1 VISFAINIVILK
13 IFKLMIKGHHIL
25 LLSLF
30 IISCEKDDICIEGSD
45 NTNRITIGFID
56 DESKNPTGINL
67 SFIKA
72 VNNDSIISEEFSGAE
87 LKLPLMVNS
96 NETKYIFEQ
105 NEVRDTL
112 TIYHQSIHQYLNRSC
127 GYKSNFLINTQTE
140 ITKKTGWIREITV
153 VKDSIF
159 NEEKTNIFIH
169 SNPILEHIIIKS
181 NSKKTSRRIKIYI
194 FIFN

>member
-1 VISFAINIVILK
+1 
-13 IFKLMIKGHHIL
+13 MIKGHHIL

-30 IISCEKDDICIEGSD
+30 IISCEKDDICIEGSE

-56 DESKNPTGINL
+56 NESKNPTGINL
-67 SFIKA
+67 SFIKG

-96 NETKYIFEQ
+96 NETKYILEQ

-112 TIYHQSIHQYLNRSC
+112 TIYYQSIHQYLNRSC
-127 GYKSNFLINTQTE
+127 GYISNFLINNQTE
-140 ITKKTGWIREITV
+140 IIKSTGWIREITV
-153 VKDSIF
+153 EKDSIF

-169 SNPILEHIIIKS
+169 
-181 NSKKTSRRIKIYI
+181 Y
-194 FIFN
+194 